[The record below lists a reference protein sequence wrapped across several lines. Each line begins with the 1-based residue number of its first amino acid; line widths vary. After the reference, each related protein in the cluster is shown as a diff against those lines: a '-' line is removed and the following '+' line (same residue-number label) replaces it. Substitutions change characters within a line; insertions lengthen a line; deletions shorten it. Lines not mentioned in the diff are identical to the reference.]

1 MTGAAE
7 HAIKVF
13 GETDNQ
19 VVGLNGAIKTNP
31 VMAGGKKDKR
41 KTRGGKDKRKTRGG
55 KSRKNR
61 SSKRMR
67 GGK

>member
-13 GETDNQ
+13 GATDNQ
-19 VVGLNGAIKTNP
+19 VAGPNGAIRMNP
-31 VMAGGKKDKR
+31 VMNGGKKDKR
-41 KTRGGKDKRKTRGG
+41 KSKVRKDKRKSRGG
-55 KSRKNR
+55 KSKKNR
-61 SSKRMR
+61 SKKMR

>member
-19 VVGLNGAIKTNP
+19 VAGPNGVIKMNP
-31 VMAGGKKDKR
+31 VMAGGKKDKKKSKVR
-41 KTRGGKDKRKTRGG
+41 KDKKKSRGG

-61 SSKRMR
+61 SSKKIR

>member
-1 MTGAAE
+1 MSGAAN

-13 GETDNQ
+13 GETDQ
-19 VVGLNGAIKTNP
+19 HVAGANGVIKMNP
-31 VMAGGKKDKR
+31 VMNGGRKDKRKTHGKKDKR
-41 KTRGGKDKRKTRGG
+41 KLRGG
-55 KSRKNR
+55 KSRKNK

>member
-41 KTRGGKDKRKTRGG
+41 KTRGGK
-55 KSRKNR
+55 SRKNR